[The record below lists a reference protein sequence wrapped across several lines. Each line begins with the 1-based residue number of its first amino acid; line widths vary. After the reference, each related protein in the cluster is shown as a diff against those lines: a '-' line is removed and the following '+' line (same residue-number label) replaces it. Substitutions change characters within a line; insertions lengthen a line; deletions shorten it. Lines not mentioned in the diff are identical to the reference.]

1 MAGHARRDILSP
13 MKTTHRT
20 VLLVVLL
27 LLAGA
32 SPVSAETS
40 IWISSGALGGTYRSV
55 YATNLEKLLR
65 DYKVFHHTSTGSGEN
80 LELLASGKANLA
92 FAQADVYAAR
102 LAADPDRFGGLVV
115 IGKLADECIYL
126 ACRREGPV
134 TGLAQLGQPV
144 GDRPAK
150 VALGPETGGMQ
161 GTWRYLVGLK
171 PELAGVEVK
180 TGTDTLAINQLAVGA
195 FDAVGWVT
203 DPRNFKHNMLRA
215 VLSNDT
221 VTLMELTDPALVTAL
236 PDGTQVY
243 RQHTVKLAEG
253 WRAPKLKTV
262 CTSALIF
269 AREDSDPKLIRKVA
283 DLVSLQLDTIVPH
296 E

>member
-20 VLLVVLL
+20 VLLVVPLL
-27 LLAGA
+27 LVGA
-32 SPVSAETS
+32 APASAETS

-102 LAADPDRFGGLVV
+102 LAAEPERFGGLVV

-126 ACRREGPV
+126 ACRRQGPV

-144 GDRPAK
+144 RGRPAK
-150 VALGPETGGMQ
+150 VALGPETSGMQ

-171 PELAGVEVK
+171 PELDAAEVK
-180 TGTDTLAINQLAVGA
+180 TGTDTLAINHLAVGA

-203 DPRNFKHNMLRA
+203 DPRNFEHNMLRA
-215 VLSNDT
+215 VLLNDA
-221 VTLMELTDPALVTAL
+221 VALMELTDPALVTAL

-243 RQHTVKLAEG
+243 QQRTVKLAEG
-253 WRAPKLKTV
+253 WRAPTLKTV